1 MKKALICPNE
11 PVQAGYRIAQVGAV
25 ESVFPV
31 ADPLFWMD
39 CEDNVVAD
47 QFWFN
52 PSDNTIV
59 EIPQV
64 VANTTPVGG
73 EPSVIA

>member
-1 MKKALICPNE
+1 MKKALISPNE
-11 PVQAGYRIAQVGAV
+11 PVQTGYRIAQVEAV

-31 ADPLFWMD
+31 ANPLFWTD

-52 PSDNTIV
+52 PSDSTIV
-59 EIPQV
+59 EIPQA

-73 EPSVIA
+73 EPNVIA